1 MTSINFQF
9 FIEND
14 SNPFILFTNTG
25 KIKYLNSSA
34 EILMGSVTP
43 KEIYELAVTH
53 APQTFGFKKSILN
66 LNFNSFAFYGMNVLY
81 ENEEFIG
88 IHLYNKA
95 IDKGDKPIILD
106 GFSLTDINMLL
117 QANLELFNINY
128 QGEIELLTDYDIPEF
143 QIHQNNFSI
152 FLRKLLSQFS
162 ESKKL
167 KISVK
172 IKLGERVVLKGR
184 KYTIIIIELKGK
196 LQKDTKDE
204 ALRELAEKNFITMQL
219 LKNRVTLEIPAIG

>member
-9 FIEND
+9 IIEND
-14 SNPFILFTNTG
+14 SNPFILFSNTG

-43 KEIYELAVTH
+43 KELFELAVTH
-53 APQTFGFKKSILN
+53 APQTFGSKKSILN
-66 LNFNSFAFYGMNVLY
+66 LNFNSFAFYGINVLY

-95 IDKGDKPIILD
+95 IEHTNKKIILD
-106 GFSLTDINMLL
+106 GFTLTDINILL
-117 QANLELFNINY
+117 QANIELFNINY
-128 QGEIELLTDYDIPEF
+128 QGNIELLTDYDIPKF
-143 QIHQNNFSI
+143 QIHQNNFSL
-152 FLRKLLSQFS
+152 FLRKILSQFS

-172 IKLGERVVLKGR
+172 IKLGEQVVLKGK
-184 KYTIIIIELKGK
+184 KYAIIVLELKGK
-196 LQKDTKDE
+196 LKKDAKEE
-204 ALRELAEKNFITMQL
+204 ALRDLAEKNFITMQVT
-219 LKNRVTLEIPAIG
+219 NNSVTLEIPAIG